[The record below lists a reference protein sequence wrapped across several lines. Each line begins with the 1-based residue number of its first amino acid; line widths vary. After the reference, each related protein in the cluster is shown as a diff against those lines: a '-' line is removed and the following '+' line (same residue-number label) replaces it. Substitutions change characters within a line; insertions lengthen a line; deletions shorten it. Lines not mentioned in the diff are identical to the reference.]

1 MRPPFSE
8 GSRLRSLSKVSRLG
22 GIALLA
28 IAAAA
33 VLSQTTPSAPPI
45 QADDVL
51 DHLKQTVAWYRRVVS
66 LEQIPYFANDPLL
79 KQDVHNAA
87 VKALQLAFDFGRA
100 AAAISAPAAS
110 APAQTTPG
118 GSRSLTQAAAK
129 ASARVDAL
137 QSRLKELDTAIQTA
151 KVKDRPTL
159 QAQQATLRVE
169 LDLATQVRDTVRTLA
184 AFSTNDSDSLA
195 VQINRLEQSVPEAAH
210 DRNANPSASQRA
222 PAAAAA
228 APAVV
233 HPESA
238 GIIGLVTQ
246 LFALSRNRSQV
257 RDVIAEADQL
267 VQSLNRLRTPMINEA
282 RTMLRWTEESDS
294 NSATDVQA
302 LQARRAELE
311 AIMQRFKQL
320 SAVLVPLGE
329 QAIVLG
335 TVRSH
340 LTEAEEGI
348 AGERSEA
355 LRYLLLRLG
364 ALAGAIG
371 GIMLLSAFWRRV
383 TFRYVHD
390 PRRRVQFL
398 TLRRVAVAIA
408 VLLTIVLSFVTEFGS
423 LATYAGL
430 LTAGIAVALQNVILA
445 VVGYF
450 FLIGRYGIRSGD
462 RVTVGGVTGTVID
475 IGLVRIYMAE
485 LTEVDGELHPT
496 GRVVVYS
503 NSILFQPS
511 ALFKQL
517 PGTDYV
523 WHSVH
528 MTLTPDSDA
537 QLAERRLKEA
547 AAAVYERHRM
557 GVGHEEF
564 EMAMHS
570 AIDYPQPVVRIEPS
584 AKGLE
589 VTIRYRVDLRHAATI
604 DAELLQAF
612 REVVQREPRL
622 NLADHAEP
630 ELQTERS

>member
-1 MRPPFSE
+1 LSNL
-8 GSRLRSLSKVSRLG
+8 SRHA
-22 GIALLA
+22 GIAILA
-28 IAAAA
+28 FAAAA
-33 VLSQTTPSAPPI
+33 LFSQTTTSTTPI

-51 DHLKQTVAWYRRVVS
+51 DHLKQTVAWYHRVVS
-66 LEQIPYFANDPLL
+66 LEQIPYFANDALL
-79 KQDVHNAA
+79 KQDAHHAA
-87 VKALQLAFDFGRA
+87 LKALQLAFDFGRA
-100 AAAISAPAAS
+100 AAAITGPAAS
-110 APAQTTPG
+110 APTQSASG
-118 GSRSLTQAAAK
+118 GSRNLTQAAAK

-137 QSRLKELDTAIQTA
+137 QSRLKELDAAIQTA
-151 KVKDRPTL
+151 KAKDRATLEAQRATL
-159 QAQQATLRVE
+159 QVE
-169 LDLATQVRDTVRTLA
+169 LELATQVRDTVRTLA
-184 AFSTNDSDSLA
+184 AFSPNDSDSLA
-195 VQINRLEQSVPEAAH
+195 AQINRLEQSVPEAAH
-210 DRNANPSASQRA
+210 NRNANLAGPQSA

-228 APAVV
+228 SPAVV
-233 HPESA
+233 HPEST
-238 GIIGLVTQ
+238 GIIGLITQ
-246 LFALSRNRSQV
+246 LFALSRNRGQV
-257 RDVIAEADQL
+257 RDVIAETDQL
-267 VQSLNRLRTPMINEA
+267 IQSLNRLRTPMINEA
-282 RTMLRWTEESDS
+282 RTVWRRTEESDN
-294 NSATDVQA
+294 NSAADMQA

-311 AIMQRFKQL
+311 AIMQRFKQV
-320 SAVLVPLGE
+320 SAILVPLGE
-329 QAIVLG
+329 QVIVLG

-340 LTEAEEGI
+340 LTEVQEGI
-348 AGERSEA
+348 AGESSEA

-364 ALAGAIG
+364 ALAGAIV

-398 TLRRVAVAIA
+398 TLRRVVVAIA
-408 VLLTIVLSFVTEFGS
+408 VLLTIILSFVTEFGS

-450 FLIGRYGIRSGD
+450 FLIGKYGIRSGD
-462 RVTVGGVTGTVID
+462 RVTVGGVTGNVID

-485 LTEVDGELHPT
+485 LAEVDGELHPT

-547 AAAVYERHRM
+547 AAAVYERHRT
-557 GVGHEEF
+557 GAGPGHEEF
-564 EMAMHS
+564 EMAMRS
-570 AIDYPQPVVRIEPS
+570 AIDHPQPVIRIEPS

-589 VTIRYRVDLRHAATI
+589 VTVRYRVNLRHAATI
-604 DAELLQAF
+604 DRELIQAF
-612 REVVQREPRL
+612 RDVIEGEPRL
-622 NLADHAEP
+622 KLAEHAEP